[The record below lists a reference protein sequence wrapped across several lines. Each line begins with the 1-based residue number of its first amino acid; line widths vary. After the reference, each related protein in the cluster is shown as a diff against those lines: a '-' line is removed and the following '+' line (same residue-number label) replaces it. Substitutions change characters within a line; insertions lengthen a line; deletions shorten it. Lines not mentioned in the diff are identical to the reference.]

1 MAALEVCI
9 ILLPTHPP
17 QMLTPSLEDDPGNRQ
32 AQARAPDW
40 GWCLSPPPQAF
51 TFCPQMPAKLDL

>member
-32 AQARAPDW
+32 AQARAPDRL
-40 GWCLSPPPQAF
+40 GVVPVPTTPSLYFLPSNASK
-51 TFCPQMPAKLDL
+51 T

>member
-17 QMLTPSLEDDPGNRQ
+17 QMLTPSLEDDPGEQ
-32 AQARAPDW
+32 AST
-40 GWCLSPPPQAF
+40 GWSPRLGVVPVPTTPSLHFLPSNASK
-51 TFCPQMPAKLDL
+51 T